1 VHSLVRRFIK
11 TAIAFLFTGLAI
23 GAWMLVRR
31 ELFDIAPTMYEISAH
46 THAILVGFV
55 MMMILG
61 VALWMFPRAPKDD
74 PRYRPSWIR
83 AAWWLATLGTAVRV
97 AGELARPMVATRGAR
112 WLVVASGLAQ
122 GFGIALFFVA
132 MWPRIRAAGSATREA
147 QGERF

>member
-31 ELFDIAPTMYEISAH
+31 
-46 THAILVGFV
+46 V
-55 MMMILG
+55 MMILG